1 MKKLERSQGIT
12 VHLTRRTVLYGVGA
26 SVATLVVTGCGGGD
40 STTAAAPSPPAST
53 PPPATTPPPTPQNP
67 QPMPSGA
74 MTDATVTVT
83 TTTAGSIPTAF
94 AGLSYEK
101 SAMAEPLFEASNTN
115 LIGMFKGLGASLLR
129 IGGNSVDKTQWTASG
144 AGRTSGQVAPSD
156 IDALAGFLQATGWTA
171 LYGVNLATS
180 TPTAAAA
187 EVAYAVQS
195 LGSSLYAIEI
205 GNECDLY
212 GDTGSY
218 FANNWTLQDFE
229 QLWAQFRM
237 AILAAAPHV
246 VITGPAS
253 ASHITTWTVPF
264 GEAVG
269 KQEIPLLTQH
279 YYRGNGQSASST
291 DAELITPDT
300 TLATDLAQLQSG
312 ATQIGIPFRL
322 TETNSFYNGGASGV
336 SDSYA
341 SSLWVIDHLFN
352 IALGGGVGANFHGG
366 GNGAGYTP
374 IADSDGVVVEAR
386 PEYYGMKFFTLAGQ
400 GALLATTVSASGLNV
415 TAYAVKSTTGAL
427 NLVIVNKD
435 STQNLSLT
443 IDCGQTVNSA
453 SLLEMAGPALDATT
467 GVTIQGAA
475 IAQDGTFTPQ
485 AAYTLTTTGS
495 TITCYVSTLSAVLIT
510 VG

>member
-1 MKKLERSQGIT
+1 MQI
-12 VHLTRRTVLYGVGA
+12 TRRTVLYGIGA
-26 SVATLVVTGCGGGD
+26 SAATAAITGCGGSD
-40 STTAAAPSPPAST
+40 STGTLTTSGTNPGGPS
-53 PPPATTPPPTPQNP
+53 TTQNP
-67 QPMPSGA
+67 QPTPAGPLTTAS
-74 MTDATVTVT
+74 VTVST
-83 TTTAGSIPTAF
+83 TSAGTISSGF

-101 SAMAEPLFEASNTN
+101 GAMAEPLFEAGNTD
-115 LIGMFKGLGASLLR
+115 LIGMFKGIGPSLLR
-129 IGGNSVDKTQWTASG
+129 IGGNSVDKTQWNATG

-156 IDALAGFLQATGWTA
+156 IDALAGFLKASGWTV

-180 TPTAAAA
+180 TPAAAAA

-229 QLWAQFRM
+229 VLWGQFRT
-237 AILAAAPHV
+237 AILASAPNV

-264 GEAVG
+264 GQTVG
-269 KQEIPLLTQH
+269 KQEIALLTQH

-300 TLATDLAQLQSG
+300 ALVTDLSQLNTG

-336 SDSYA
+336 SNSYA

-366 GNGAGYTP
+366 GNGTGYTP
-374 IADSDGVVVEAR
+374 IANSDGVVVEAR
-386 PEYYGMKFFTLAGQ
+386 PEYYGIKLFTLAGT
-400 GALLATTVSASGLNV
+400 GALLDTIVSASSLNV
-415 TAYAVKSTTGAL
+415 TAYAVKSAAGGL
-427 NLVIVNKD
+427 DLIVINKD
-435 STQNLSLT
+435 STQNLNLT
-443 IDCGQTVNSA
+443 VNCGQTVA
-453 SLLEMAGPALDATT
+453 TATLLEMSGPALDATT

-475 IAQDGTFTPQ
+475 IGQDGSFKPQ
-485 AAYTLTTTGS
+485 TAYTLTASGS
-495 TITCYVSTLSAVLIT
+495 NVTCYVPALSAVLIA
-510 VG
+510 VS